1 MKKALKYILKTI
13 VIVALVVLTYHI
25 VPVPSAQTPNA
36 RLELNTWAN
45 GKSAELALLGYKIM
59 VDTDSPKATVENQS
73 LCIYRNAGRIPDIL
87 TFHYDNIVAIGFR
100 TLLLVIIGA
109 FMFYWPT
116 CRKEYMN
123 RISIVMASAL
133 IFIIALIVRD
143 ISFGIY
149 VHSHPV
155 EAIGGVDDI
164 IRKSMIWLMMVP
176 LLAVL
181 RTKRGSANEEK

>member
-1 MKKALKYILKTI
+1 MKKALKNILKTI

-73 LCIYRNAGRIPDIL
+73 LCIYRNGSMIPDIL
-87 TFHYDNIVAIGFR
+87 TFHSDNIVAIGFR
-100 TLLLVIIGA
+100 TLIVVIIGA
-109 FMFYWPT
+109 FMVYWPT
-116 CRKEYMN
+116 CKKEYLN
-123 RISIVMASAL
+123 RINIVMASAL

-143 ISFGIY
+143 IGFGIY

-155 EAIGGVDDI
+155 EAIGVYDDP
-164 IRKSMIWLMMVP
+164 IRRLM
-176 LLAVL
+176 LLAMMLTLVPIL
-181 RTKRGSANEEK
+181 ATKKGDDNEEK